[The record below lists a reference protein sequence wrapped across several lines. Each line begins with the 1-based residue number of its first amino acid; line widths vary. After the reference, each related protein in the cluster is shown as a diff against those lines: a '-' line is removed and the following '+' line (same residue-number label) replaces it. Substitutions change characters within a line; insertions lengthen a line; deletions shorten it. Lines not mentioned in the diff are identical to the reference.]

1 MLVKDTFIYSE
12 IAVPSA
18 EAVIMQYT
26 GYDYVSNEDAPTYA
40 CIGTNDYIADHILM
54 KKRLE
59 HLNKLNIPTEFHCYK
74 GLSHGFGLGTGTIAE
89 GWIDDAIYF
98 WQRQS

>member
-1 MLVKDTFIYSE
+1 
-12 IAVPSA
+12 
-18 EAVIMQYT
+18 
-26 GYDYVSNEDAPTYA
+26 
-40 CIGTNDYIADHILM
+40 M

>member
-1 MLVKDTFIYSE
+1 MYWNKRLYCRSYSYE
-12 IAVPSA
+12 
-18 EAVIMQYT
+18 
-26 GYDYVSNEDAPTYA
+26 
-40 CIGTNDYIADHILM
+40 
-54 KKRLE
+54 KRLE
-59 HLNKLNIPTEFHCYK
+59 RLNKLNIPTEFHCYK